1 MRAAENRA
9 DDIEAVKSQY
19 RTIIA
24 TAPISAIVAG
34 SEWYPRVQDMAH
46 ELARA
51 FDVSLE
57 SAASVL
63 AAFSPLTPWARNV
76 FLATEFFHGRATPT
90 LPTSIAAAERS
101 LTMGFAA
108 FGKDATKTHAF
119 ARNIAGDLDGFVT
132 IDSHM
137 VKASG
142 IGGPAK
148 VNNDAEYMLLSQAVI
163 EVAEEFALQPAVA
176 QAIIW
181 VAVRGSAV

>member
-24 TAPISAIVAG
+24 TAPVSAIADG
-34 SEWYPRVQDMAH
+34 SAWYPRVQDMAH

-90 LPTSIAAAERS
+90 LPTSIAAAQRS

-119 ARNIAGDLDGFVT
+119 ARNIAGDLDRFVT

-148 VNNDAEYMLLSQAVI
+148 VNNDSEYMLLSQAVI